1 MLINGN
7 IFRLKLAKHADIIKE
22 EANFDKKVVQS
33 DSSGP
38 PQRVRILEENNVAI
52 ITAVIRWVVEDIANL
67 TFILSSP
74 GTKEMI
80 SGSANEARMYE
91 HFGLDR
97 LFLDNFR
104 G

>member
-52 ITAVIRWVVEDIANL
+52 ITAVIR
-67 TFILSSP
+67 
-74 GTKEMI
+74 
-80 SGSANEARMYE
+80 
-91 HFGLDR
+91 
-97 LFLDNFR
+97 
-104 G
+104 